1 MFPIFIFSA
10 LLQTQTPQL
19 PSLQVMGNKIN
30 VTIAGKLAS
39 VNADEDP
46 SVEKSVDHIA
56 FRRDNRWA
64 VWDNRGLTVRE
75 GENVKTTKLGD
86 IAVSP
91 RAFPHDQ
98 IVKNLDLFKAKK
110 RSKDSDSLSGSL
122 RLGTKCY
129 FMPRWTAKDGQTWLE
144 ALVLVDLAESNPKPK
159 FLGIFKGLSSSYK
172 PIDDKLFVVKDQLAV
187 VTTQGDTWGLS
198 SYDEPQSSFEF
209 NPLGSKLVSYFRG
222 GYFLESTSYGTNIVG
237 QIELASGNRKN
248 LFETRSRTVE
258 MTDGSALAVLRTK
271 ENTVIKNLKTGGQV
285 THSPNAFVSTIDNYV
300 LVWTKNSRTT
310 AWLYEPVRW
319 TAVATAS
326 N

>member
-10 LLQTQTPQL
+10 LLQTQTPSL
-19 PSLQVMGNKIN
+19 PSLQVIGNKIN
-30 VTIAGKLAS
+30 VTIGGKIAS
-39 VNADEDP
+39 VNVDEDP

-98 IVKNLDLFKAKK
+98 IVKNLDLFKSKK
-110 RSKDSDSLSGSL
+110 RNKDSDSLSGSV

-144 ALVLVDLAESNPKPK
+144 ALVMVDLAESNPKPK
-159 FLGIFKGLSSSYK
+159 FLGTFKGLSSSYK

-209 NPLGSKLVSYFRG
+209 NPLGSKLISYFRG

-237 QIELASGNRKN
+237 QIELATGTRKN
-248 LFETRSRTVE
+248 LFETRSKVVE

-285 THSPNAFVSTIDNYV
+285 THSPNAFVSPINNYV
-300 LVWTKNSRTT
+300 LVWTKNARTT

-319 TAVATAS
+319 TAVATAA